1 MDFHLHGDVCHYPG
15 SRWPWEKN
23 GFENVTKI
31 LLKIGNHGNSQILP
45 WQRIFLKDG
54 LYQTFNQ

>member
-15 SRWPWEKN
+15 SRWPCEKN

-45 WQRIFLKDG
+45 WQRIFQKISLC
-54 LYQTFNQ
+54 QTFDK